1 MVVITAPDP
10 GIIDDR
16 RAPTT
21 TLTGWRQFV
30 HDDPVALDL
39 LPAAGWGALDAAS
52 RASYDEARVKYHSE
66 LIVVETS
73 AVRDVI
79 RQGRLLS
86 LLNQREVSARRG
98 LIVSGAAATG
108 KSTAIKQLGR
118 AHEMLIRNRYP
129 AADRIPVVYVT
140 APPKGSP
147 KKLATQFAHFLGLP
161 PFRSRANEMDI
172 ATSVCDVLTEA
183 RTDLVIVDE
192 IHNVNLATSAG
203 EDLSDHLKYFTEH
216 LPATFVFA
224 GINVESSGLFTGIRG
239 QQIAARFVMTRTGK
253 FPYRDEWRAMVATME
268 QALRLHNHEPG
279 SLVSHARYLH
289 QRTGGLIS
297 SLSHI
302 IRASAICAIA
312 DRTEQITRD
321 LMDAIVV
328 DHATESAAPKS
339 PRPREAGQ

>member
-1 MVVITAPDP
+1 MVVTESDL

-30 HDDPVALDL
+30 HDDPVTLDL
-39 LPAAGWGALDAAS
+39 LPQARWKTLDSVA
-52 RASYDEARVKYHSE
+52 RAEYDDTRIKYHSE

-73 AVRDVI
+73 TVRDVI

-86 LLNQREVSARRG
+86 LLNQREISARRG

-118 AHEMLIRNRYP
+118 AHELLIRNRYP

-147 KKLATQFAHFLGLP
+147 KKLATQFAHFLGMP
-161 PFRSRANEMDI
+161 PFKSRANEMDI
-172 ATSVCDVLTEA
+172 ATTVCEVLTEA

-216 LPATFVFA
+216 LAATFVFA
-224 GINVESSGLFTGIRG
+224 GINVESTGLFTGVRG
-239 QQIAARFVMTRTGK
+239 QQIAARCVLTHTGK
-253 FPYRDEWRAMVATME
+253 FPLRDEWPAMIATME
-268 QALRLHNHEPG
+268 NALRLHKHQPG
-279 SLVSHARYLH
+279 TLTHQAKYLH

-302 IRASAICAIA
+302 IRAAAICAIV
-312 DRTEQITRD
+312 DGSEQITRD
-321 LMDAIVV
+321 LLDLVVV
-328 DHATESAAPKS
+328 DHATESAAPKP
-339 PRPREAGQ
+339 PRPRQAP

>member
-1 MVVITAPDP
+1 VVVTAPDL

-21 TLTGWRQFV
+21 TLAGWRQFV
-30 HDDPVALDL
+30 QDDPVTLDL
-39 LPAAGWGALDAAS
+39 LPEPDWVALDAVNRS
-52 RASYDEARVKYHSE
+52 EYDEARIKYHSE

-73 AVRDVI
+73 TVRDVI

-86 LLNQREVSARRG
+86 LLNQREVCARRG

-118 AHEMLIRNRYP
+118 AHELRVGSRYP

-147 KKLATQFAHFLGLP
+147 KKLATQFAHFLGMP
-161 PFRSRANEMDI
+161 PFKSRANEMDI
-172 ATSVCDVLTEA
+172 ATTVCEVLTEA
-183 RTDLVIVDE
+183 HTDLVVVDE

-224 GINVESSGLFTGIRG
+224 GINVESGGLFTGVRG
-239 QQIAARFVMTRTGK
+239 QQIAARCVMTRTGK
-253 FPYRDEWRAMVATME
+253 FPYRDEWRCMVATME
-268 QALRLHNHEPG
+268 QALRLHRHEPG
-279 SLVSHARYLH
+279 SLVKQAKYLH

-302 IRASAICAIA
+302 IRAAAIYAIIEGS
-312 DRTEQITRD
+312 EQVTRD
-321 LMDAIVV
+321 LLDVIVV
-328 DHATESAAPKS
+328 DHATESAAPKPPQ
-339 PRPREAGQ
+339 PRKANA